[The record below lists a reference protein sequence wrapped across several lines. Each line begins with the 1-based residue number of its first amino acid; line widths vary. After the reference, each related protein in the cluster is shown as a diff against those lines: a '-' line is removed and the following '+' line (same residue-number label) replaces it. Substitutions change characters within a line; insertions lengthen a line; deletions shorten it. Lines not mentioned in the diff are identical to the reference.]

1 MLRRIVE
8 ASARNP
14 VFVALGIAFLLA
26 WGSWAVLH
34 TPVDAIPDL
43 SDVQVIV
50 FTSYPGQAP
59 QVVEDQVTYPLSTA
73 MLGVPFARIVRGSS
87 FFGLSFVYVIF
98 DDGTDLYWARSRV
111 LEALNSVSGRLPA
124 GVTPT
129 LGPDAT
135 GVGWVYEYAL
145 VDRTGAHDLAELRSL
160 QDWHLRYE
168 LQTVPGVAEVASVG
182 GYVRQYQIEAD
193 PNQLDAYGLS
203 LAQLRRAIQ
212 RSNSDVGGRLL
223 EQAETEFMV
232 SGRGYARSVRDFEET
247 AVGADASGTPILLR
261 DVASVSVG
269 PELRRGL
276 TDLDGEGEAPAG
288 IVVMRSGENAL
299 ATIEAV
305 KAKLA
310 KLAPTLPA
318 GVEIVPVYDR
328 APLIERAVDNL
339 REKLVE
345 QVLIVALVCVVFL
358 GHLRSALV
366 AILLLPLGILFS
378 FIVMYYQGI
387 NANIMSLGGI
397 AIAIGTMIDAGIVMV
412 ENAHKHLEREGEGR
426 PRREVLI
433 EAAAEVGPSLFFSLL
448 IVTVSFLPIFA
459 FEAQEGRL
467 FRPLAFTKTWAM
479 AGAALLSITVVPA
492 LMVWL
497 VRGRILSEDRNP
509 LNRAVLSVYRP
520 LLGLVM
526 RHRVATAV
534 VAVLVL
540 CTVAWPASRIGS
552 EFMPPLDEGDLLY
565 MPSTLPGLSITKA
578 REVLQQTDRIIK
590 GFPEVERVFGK
601 VGRAETATDNA
612 PLSMIETVVT
622 LAPRDRWRPGMT
634 TKKLVAEL
642 DRATSLPGLTNVWTM
657 PIKTRIDMLST
668 GIKTPVGVKLAG
680 PDLRVL
686 EKLGRE
692 VETALRDLP
701 GTQSVFAERV
711 VGGNYLDVDIDRE
724 QIARYGLTVGDVQD
738 VIGSAIGGMNVTE
751 TVEGLERYPVNLRYP
766 RELRDD
772 VTSLRRVLVATPGG
786 AHVPLG
792 QLATL
797 EFRKGPAAIR
807 TENSRPS
814 AWVYVDLEGVD
825 VGTYVARAKEVV
837 ARELSLPTGYTLAWS
852 GQYEYLERATRRME
866 TIVPLTLALIVLLLY
881 VSSRSVSDTLLVI
894 ACLPLAWVGGVY
906 LVWLLDYD
914 FSVAVLAGFLALSGL
929 TAETG
934 VVMLLF
940 LNQAV
945 DRAREGGRL
954 TSIADLRRATLE
966 GATDRVRPLLMTVGS
981 DVIGLLPIMW
991 GLGTGSETMKRVA
1004 APMVGGIVTATTV
1017 ILLVLPVF
1025 FVLARSR
1032 RLPRPAADAG
1042 A

>member
-1 MLRRIVE
+1 
-8 ASARNP
+8 
-14 VFVALGIAFLLA
+14 
-26 WGSWAVLH
+26 
-34 TPVDAIPDL
+34 
-43 SDVQVIV
+43 
-50 FTSYPGQAP
+50 
-59 QVVEDQVTYPLSTA
+59 
-73 MLGVPFARIVRGSS
+73 
-87 FFGLSFVYVIF
+87 
-98 DDGTDLYWARSRV
+98 
-111 LEALNSVSGRLPA
+111 
-124 GVTPT
+124 
-129 LGPDAT
+129 
-135 GVGWVYEYAL
+135 
-145 VDRTGAHDLAELRSL
+145 
-160 QDWHLRYE
+160 
-168 LQTVPGVAEVASVG
+168 
-182 GYVRQYQIEAD
+182 
-193 PNQLDAYGLS
+193 
-203 LAQLRRAIQ
+203 
-212 RSNSDVGGRLL
+212 
-223 EQAETEFMV
+223 
-232 SGRGYARSVRDFEET
+232 
-247 AVGADASGTPILLR
+247 
-261 DVASVSVG
+261 
-269 PELRRGL
+269 
-276 TDLDGEGEAPAG
+276 
-288 IVVMRSGENAL
+288 
-299 ATIEAV
+299 
-305 KAKLA
+305 
-310 KLAPTLPA
+310 
-318 GVEIVPVYDR
+318 
-328 APLIERAVDNL
+328 
-339 REKLVE
+339 
-345 QVLIVALVCVVFL
+345 
-358 GHLRSALV
+358 
-366 AILLLPLGILFS
+366 
-378 FIVMYYQGI
+378 
-387 NANIMSLGGI
+387 
-397 AIAIGTMIDAGIVMV
+397 
-412 ENAHKHLEREGEGR
+412 
-426 PRREVLI
+426 
-433 EAAAEVGPSLFFSLL
+433 
-448 IVTVSFLPIFA
+448 
-459 FEAQEGRL
+459 
-467 FRPLAFTKTWAM
+467 
-479 AGAALLSITVVPA
+479 
-492 LMVWL
+492 MVWL

-526 RHRVATAV
+526 RHRVAPAV